1 MKRNNIIT
9 LGVLAMGA
17 TTSAFSGTEMDALK
31 DRITALETAASATTI
46 SGELSAEYTSS
57 GKTAWGDAKL
67 TISHAV
73 NEQFDGSVTI
83 KRAGSDD
90 ANNDTIIFDEAMINY
105 NNENFSASIGH
116 IGVPF
121 GGFATGMIT
130 DPLTKGVPGA
140 DIGGKDLIMLATDIG
155 GIEVSAYSYKDTNND
170 SGFTI
175 GYATDMFSVGYDHF
189 DDGTSG
195 IGKSKA
201 IRAGF
206 DAGNGMSVAYEKVT
220 MSTTGVDLVG
230 THVEAAYA
238 HTLAGMDANIV
249 FAKSEEDEG
258 VNSDQS
264 GFTYSVAPAEGV
276 TFAIERN
283 KVKSASAVNTAKL
296 TYEF

>member
-57 GKTAWGDAKL
+57 GKTTWGDAKL

-83 KRAGSDD
+83 KRKGDSDD
-90 ANNDTIIFDEAMINY
+90 NIIFDEAMINY
-105 NNENFSASIGH
+105 NNENFSASIGR

-130 DPLTKGVPGA
+130 DPLTKGVTGA
-140 DIGGKDLIMLATDIG
+140 DIGD
-155 GIEVSAYSYKDTNND
+155 IEVSAYSYKDTNND

-201 IRAGF
+201 MRAGF

-220 MSTTGVDLVG
+220 VGTTGVDFVG

-258 VNSDQS
+258 ANSDQS